1 MVTIICTILSA
12 ILNMLSNKTKLQTLN
27 FNDGATTSKYNP
39 LDMLID
45 KMTS

>member
-27 FNDGATTSKYNP
+27 VNHGATTSKYNT
-39 LDMLID
+39 LGILID